1 MYSHL
6 SAGCLNVAPLTFN
19 FIGLLVVLSGQGK
32 QKAPLFS
39 VCLCLI
45 ATLWSL
51 PAEAHRSY
59 ESYLTF
65 RMDDQPALVWEIE
78 TNNFETLF
86 NLDDNGN
93 EIISWGE
100 ILAHQDELLA
110 YAFEHINLT
119 FDEQALAL
127 EVQQVVVNRKDD
139 QTYLIVHLDLPDA
152 FRPQVLGIEYRLFF
166 DVDKQQ
172 RLLLNIQSNL
182 EGAVYPL
189 SPQKTQLEVDI
200 KTNNLWFQVVQFT
213 REGIHHLFEGTDHI
227 AFLLMLVLARFSLQ
241 HDIQTVRAVALSLF
255 KLVTAFSIAH
265 TTTLFLAAMG
275 WVRISVS
282 LVELA
287 IALTVVF
294 AAVAN
299 ISGRAPVLSWQMAF
313 VFGLIHGFGFANVLA
328 EINLQQEQ
336 FIVLLL
342 SFNLGLE
349 IAQLLLMLAV
359 FPLLFWLRKFARWYG
374 RLTTLCSGATVLLA
388 LSWVV
393 QRI

>member
-200 KTNNLWFQVVQFT
+200 KTNNLWFQVDLNLLRANTAYDAPYRANSAPVQLMWQALESFSHVE
-213 REGIHHLFEGTDHI
+213 RSLFLRYALRPVSPATTSGCVTPSHCQRTIDI
-227 AFLLMLVLARFSLQ
+227 DLFMLCLLVLAVT
-241 HDIQTVRAVALSLF
+241 IVALVGRFVWGRSRLPSNGDFAGESFKVRPLQCSNANMSLPESATCF
-255 KLVTAFSIAH
+255 FRIKLPKYTDLNACKD
-265 TTTLFLAAMG
+265 
-275 WVRISVS
+275 R
-282 LVELA
+282 
-287 IALTVVF
+287 
-294 AAVAN
+294 
-299 ISGRAPVLSWQMAF
+299 
-313 VFGLIHGFGFANVLA
+313 
-328 EINLQQEQ
+328 
-336 FIVLLL
+336 
-342 SFNLGLE
+342 
-349 IAQLLLMLAV
+349 
-359 FPLLFWLRKFARWYG
+359 LR
-374 RLTTLCSGATVLLA
+374 
-388 LSWVV
+388 
-393 QRI
+393 

>member
-1 MYSHL
+1 MRLLAFWS
-6 SAGCLNVAPLTFN
+6 
-19 FIGLLVVLSGQGK
+19 GLDK
-32 QKAPLFS
+32 QRGALFS

-45 ATLWSL
+45 TTLWSL

-59 ESYLTF
+59 ESYLTL
-65 RMDDQPALVWEIE
+65 RMGDQPELVWEIE
-78 TNNFETLF
+78 TDNFESLF

-100 ILAHQDELLA
+100 LLAHQEELLA
-110 YAFEHINLT
+110 YAFEHIRLT
-119 FDEQALAL
+119 FDQQRLPL
-127 EVQQVVVNRKDD
+127 DVQQVVVNRKDD
-139 QTYLIVHLDLPDA
+139 QTYLIIHFDLPNA
-152 FRPQVLGIEYRLFF
+152 FRPQLLGIEYRLFF
-166 DVDKQQ
+166 DIDKQQ
-172 RLLLNIQSNL
+172 RLLLNVQSNL

-189 SPQKTQLEVDI
+189 SPQKTRLEVDI

-213 REGIHHLFEGTDHI
+213 REGIHHLFIGTDHI

-241 HDIQTVRAVALSLF
+241 HNIRSVRDVSLSLF
-255 KLVTAFSIAH
+255 KLITAFSVAH
-265 TTTLFLAAMG
+265 TLTLFLAAMG
-275 WVRISVS
+275 WVRIPVS
-282 LVELA
+282 WVELV

-294 AAVAN
+294 AACAN
-299 ISGRAPVLSWQMAF
+299 ISGRASVLSWQMAF
-313 VFGLIHGFGFANVLA
+313 VFGLVHGFGFANVLA
-328 EINLQQEQ
+328 EINLQQGQ

-349 IAQLLLMLAV
+349 IAQLILMLAV